1 MDIKL
6 NDVVKEYRT
15 VRAVDGVSFSVMPGK
30 ITALLGPNGAGKSSL
45 IRMLVG
51 LTQPDRGNIEVT
63 YQGKVSSR
71 LPAGCFAYLPEDR
84 GLYEE
89 RTVRQN
95 LQYVARLRGVSTD
108 MAMPRIEHWVA
119 RLGLAERIDEPMS
132 RLSKGN
138 QQKVQLISTLVGEPD
153 LLILD
158 EPFSGLD
165 PLNQE
170 LVLDILREFRAA
182 GKGVLLSAHQMSLV
196 ERVADELLLL
206 NQGRAVAQGSLA
218 DVRHQMGGDVVY
230 HVQFAAALSS
240 AQNAQLSDICQV
252 HSDRVADG
260 CIAMT
265 PLSQRSL
272 HDTLQALLSI
282 GEVVRLEQH
291 TPSLHDL
298 YLSALTKPQQ
308 EALA

>member
-1 MDIKL
+1 MEIKL

-15 VRAVDGVSFSVMPGK
+15 VRAVDSVSFSVMPGR

-51 LTQPDRGNIEVT
+51 LTQPDHGSIAVT
-63 YQGKVSSR
+63 YQGKVSNH

-108 MAMPRIEHWVA
+108 LAITRIEHWVA

-138 QQKVQLISTLVGEPD
+138 QQKVQLISTLVGEPE

-206 NQGRAVAQGSLA
+206 NQGRAVAQGTLA
-218 DVRHQMGGDVVY
+218 DVRHQMGGNAVY
-230 HVQFAAALSS
+230 HVQFAAALSG
-240 AQNAQLSDICQV
+240 AERARLSGICQV
-252 HSDRVADG
+252 HSDDVAG
-260 CIAMT
+260 NCVALT
-265 PLSQRSL
+265 PFSQRSL
-272 HDTLQALLSI
+272 HDTLQDILGV

-298 YLSALTKPQQ
+298 YLSVLTKPQQ
-308 EALA
+308 EAPV